1 MFIIFHYLEVLSP
14 HSLEDLN
21 LWFFLTIFLDFYH
34 RSHYSD
40 GTGGAI
46 VMTDTDRLTWK
57 TIEKRKVF
65 DGPIFD
71 IRKVRRTSSDGR
83 EGEFIE
89 INAPLWATVI
99 PWFRD
104 DRGIPSFLMVRQY
117 RHGSDSVTIE
127 FPAGTVD
134 PGESPKDAAMREL
147 LEETGC
153 VPLGAVHEIGA
164 VSPNPAIMNNRVW
177 FYFVEGVRKV
187 GTQNLDRNEQLD
199 ILTIPVQE
207 VIDSMGTGSYDNGI
221 MMIAQ
226 AFFLRFAQK
235 RPDILQ

>member
-1 MFIIFHYLEVLSP
+1 MDHEKHVT
-14 HSLEDLN
+14 EE
-21 LWFFLTIFLDFYH
+21 T
-34 RSHYSD
+34 R
-40 GTGGAI
+40 
-46 VMTDTDRLTWK
+46 RLTWQ
-57 TIEKRKVF
+57 TVERNKVY

-71 IRKVRRTSSDGR
+71 IRKVRRASTDGR

-104 DRGIPSFLMVRQY
+104 EQGIPSFIMVRQY

-134 PGESPKDAAMREL
+134 EGEEPQEAALREL

-153 VPLGAVHEIGA
+153 EPAEAVIELGS
-164 VSPNPAIMNNRVW
+164 VSPNPAFMNNRVW
-177 FYFVEGVRKV
+177 FFFVEGIRKV
-187 GTQNLDRNEQLD
+187 AVQQLDVHEQLD
-199 ILTIPVQE
+199 ILTIPVKQVLE
-207 VIDSMGTGSYDNGI
+207 SMGTGVYDNGI

-226 AFFLRFAQK
+226 AFFLRYAQS
-235 RPDILQ
+235 RPELLS